1 MRNTE
6 QHIISLEPGIKKH
19 FKQFALLVIVNAF
32 VGAMI
37 GLERSVLADLG
48 IQVFHMQVGIVLT
61 SFVLAFGLVKALANL
76 SVTKLLQH
84 ITRKQLLI
92 LGWLFALP
100 VPFLL
105 SFAESWAW
113 IFIANI
119 FLGVHQGLSWSAAV
133 VMKIDIAGPKDRGLA
148 MGLNEFAGYV
158 SVGLAAYL
166 ATVLAKAYGF
176 AYYPFLPGFFFVG
189 AGLLLTIVWVKD
201 THAFVQVEATRST
214 QSILS
219 NLWREVSYRHH
230 NIGSVSINGF
240 VNNLNDAVI
249 WLLLPALILSKG
261 FNITQMGMAVA
272 VYPMVWGG
280 LQLFT
285 GKVGDQ
291 YCKKQLITGGMLLQ
305 AAALAI
311 LAIANHYGFVLLALV
326 LLGAG
331 TALVYPN
338 FMTVIADN
346 THPSQRANALSLF
359 RFWRDMGYVV
369 GALLTGW
376 LMPFMSLTT
385 LIFITASI
393 TAAAG
398 LIAHFRMCC
407 TKKLFWKDSFCAA
420 ELAPFA

>member
-1 MRNTE
+1 MLQAD
-6 QHIISLEPGIKKH
+6 QHTMQLTPGINKH
-19 FKQFALLVIVNAF
+19 FRQFALLVIVNAF

-48 IQVFHMQVGIVLT
+48 VQVFHMQLGIVLT
-61 SFVLAFGLVKALANL
+61 SFVFAFGLVKAISNLA
-76 SVTKLLQH
+76 VVKLLKH

-105 SFAESWAW
+105 SFAENWTW

-148 MGLNEFAGYV
+148 MGLNEFAGYA

-166 ATVLAKAYGF
+166 ATVLAKAYGLTM
-176 AYYPFLPGFFFVG
+176 YPFLPGFFFVA
-189 AGLLLTIVWVKD
+189 AGLVLTIVWIRD
-201 THAFVQVEATRST
+201 THAFVQVEAVHST
-214 QSILS
+214 KAIFAD
-219 NLWREVSYRHH
+219 LWQQVTYRHH
-230 NIGSVSINGF
+230 NLGSVSINGF

-249 WLLLPALILSKG
+249 WLSLPALIQSKG
-261 FNITQMGMAVA
+261 FSITQMGVAVA
-272 VYPMVWGG
+272 VYPLVWGG

-285 GKVGDQ
+285 GKAGDQ
-291 YCKKQLITGGMLLQ
+291 FCKKQLITAGMLLQ
-305 AAALAI
+305 ATAL
-311 LAIANHYGFVLLALV
+311 VMLALV
-326 LLGAG
+326 DQYALLIIALIILGAG

-346 THPSQRANALSLF
+346 THPTQRANALSLF

-376 LMPFMSLTT
+376 LMLLTSLTGI
-385 LIFITASI
+385 LFITAFI

-398 LIAHFRMCC
+398 FIAHFRMCC
-407 TKKLFWKDSFCAA
+407 TRKLFWRDSICTAD
-420 ELAPFA
+420 LAPFA

>member
-1 MRNTE
+1 MITTDPHMI
-6 QHIISLEPGIKKH
+6 QLEPGIKKH
-19 FKQFALLVIVNAF
+19 FKQFALLVVVNAF

-48 IQVFHMQVGIVLT
+48 IQVFHMQLGIVLT

-84 ITRKQLLI
+84 ITRKQLLLI
-92 LGWLFALP
+92 GWLFALP

-105 SFAESWAW
+105 SFAQSWTW

-133 VMKIDIAGPKDRGLA
+133 VMKIDLAGPKDRGLA
-148 MGLNEFAGYV
+148 MGLNEFAGYA

-176 AYYPFLPGFFFVG
+176 AFYPFLPGFFFVG
-189 AGLLLTIVWVKD
+189 TGLLLTIFWVKD
-201 THAFVQVEATRST
+201 THAFVQVEAARST
-214 QSILS
+214 QSILG

-240 VNNLNDAVI
+240 INNLNDAVI
-249 WLLLPALILSKG
+249 WLLLPTLMLSKG
-261 FNITQMGMAVA
+261 FSITQMGIAAA
-272 VYPMVWGG
+272 VYPLVWGG

-285 GKVGDQ
+285 GKAGDQ
-291 YCKKQLITGGMLLQ
+291 FCKKQLITSGMLMQ
-305 AAALAI
+305 AAAL
-311 LAIANHYGFVLLALV
+311 VLLAVVHQYGLV
-326 LLGAG
+326 LVALVVLGAG

-376 LMPFMSLTT
+376 LMPFTSLST
-385 LIFITASI
+385 LIFITAMI

-398 LIAHFRMCC
+398 VMAHFRMCC
-407 TKKLFWKDSFCAA
+407 TKKLFWKDNFCAA